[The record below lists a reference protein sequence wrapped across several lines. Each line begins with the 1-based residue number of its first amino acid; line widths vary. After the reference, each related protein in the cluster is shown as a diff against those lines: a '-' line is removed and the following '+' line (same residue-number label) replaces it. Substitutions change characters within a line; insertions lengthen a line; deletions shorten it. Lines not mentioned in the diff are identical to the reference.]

1 MTKRRAARPDGA
13 AAQPDEPTLR
23 LRDPIDVLAA
33 IPYVIGYQPT
43 NSVIVIGMRGKRLVF
58 TARVDLLAAGA
69 PPRDVREQVDHL
81 VSIVLRQ
88 DATGVLLVG
97 FGPADRVG
105 PIVAGLR
112 EAYRRAGLAVLEAL
126 RAADGRYWSYLCSDP
141 VCCPSEGS
149 PYDVNASPVPAQWT
163 VAGRVALPDRETYE
177 NQIKPIGGVSRI
189 SVRQAT
195 RRADERLFELIARP
209 PDEQTVEKA
218 LMAAGTCAID
228 EAIERQRDGRRLDD
242 EEVAWLTVVLASIP
256 VRDVAWAHI
265 SGPVEA
271 LERHRALWLDVMR
284 RAEPD
289 LIAAP
294 ASLFAF
300 AAWRCGEGSLARLAL
315 ERVLDEEPDYNMA
328 VLLHNA
334 LIHGLPPS
342 ALNGFP
348 GRTVR
353 RPPAQRRRKR
363 SSSRRAGSRRG

>member
-1 MTKRRAARPDGA
+1 MTRRRARPDA
-13 AAQPDEPTLR
+13 TAPLSDEPTLR

-43 NSVIVIGMRGKRLVF
+43 DSIIVIGMRGKRLVF
-58 TARVDLLAAGA
+58 TARVDLPAVGA
-69 PPRDVREQVDHL
+69 PRRDVREQVDHL

-88 DATGVLLVG
+88 SATGVLLVG
-97 FGPADRVG
+97 FGTAERVG
-105 PIVAGLR
+105 PIVSGLR
-112 EAYRRAGLAVLEAL
+112 EAYERAGLMVLEAL

-141 VCCPSEGS
+141 VCCPPAGS
-149 PYDVNASPVPAQWT
+149 PYDVNASAVPAQWT

-177 NQIKPIGGVSRI
+177 NQIKPVGGLSRI
-189 SVRQAT
+189 SIRQAT
-195 RRADERLFELIARP
+195 ERADERLFELIARP
-209 PDEQTVEKA
+209 PDEQAVEDA
-218 LMAAGTCAID
+218 LMAAGARAI
-228 EAIERQRDGRRLDD
+228 EQAIERQRAGGHLDD
-242 EEVAWLTVVLASIP
+242 DEVAWLTVLLASIP
-256 VRDVAWAHI
+256 VRDVAWAQI
-265 SGPVEA
+265 AGPAEV
-271 LERHRALWLDVMR
+271 LETHRALWLEVMR
-284 RAEPD
+284 RAELD